1 MNVREYKTGK
11 SPLLGQSN
19 NALMLLIAC
28 NALVFI
34 LLNFLKIVYFISY
47 SDNSVAESFFHKQ
60 ILEWFTLPASFDHF
74 ISRPWTLLVYM
85 FSNYSVW
92 GLIGSLLWLWSFGYI
107 LQDLTGNKKIF
118 PIYLYGGVAGGVVYL
133 LSVNLI
139 PGWQQNMEIIPDLTG
154 GGAAVMAI
162 AIATTT
168 LAPNYRIFPLVSGGI
183 PLWVLSLIY
192 VIIDYV
198 SIANAGGG
206 FVMAH
211 VAGGLIGYL
220 FIWQMKNGRDWSD
233 WMNRLVDWVDDLF
246 NPEKK
251 HKKQSHKE
259 KLFYQPTQKPFQKTT
274 VNITQQR
281 LDELL
286 DKIHDEGYHMLTDE
300 EKDFLKRASKE
311 EL

>member
-19 NALMLLIAC
+19 NALMLLIAF

-47 SDNSVAESFFHKQ
+47 NDNSAAEVSFHKQ

-74 ISRPWTLLVYM
+74 IGRPWTLFVYM
-85 FSNYSVW
+85 VSNDSIW

-118 PIYLYGGVAGGVVYL
+118 SIYMYGGIAGAVVYL

-139 PGWQQNMEIIPDLTG
+139 PAWQQNIDLTG

-162 AIATTT
+162 AVATTT
-168 LAPNYRIFPLVSGGI
+168 LAPDYRLFPLISGGI
-183 PLWVLSLIY
+183 PLWVLTLIY
-192 VIIDYV
+192 VIIDYI
-198 SIANAGGG
+198 SIVNAGGG
-206 FVMAH
+206 YVVAH
-211 VAGGLIGYL
+211 LAGGIMGYI
-220 FIWQMKNGRDWSD
+220 FIRQMRKGKDWSD
-233 WMNRLVDWVDDLF
+233 WMNRLVDWFDDLF

-259 KLFYQPTQKPFQKTT
+259 KLFYQPTQKPFQKT

-286 DKIHDEGYHMLTDE
+286 DKIHEEGYHMLTDE
-300 EKDFLKRASKE
+300 EKDFLKQASKE

>member
-19 NALMLLIAC
+19 NALMLLIAS

-47 SDNSVAESFFHKQ
+47 SDNSVAEGIFQKQ
-60 ILEWFTLPASFDHF
+60 ILQYFTLPASFGHF
-74 ISRPWTLLVYM
+74 ITRPWTLFVYM
-85 FSNYSVW
+85 FTNYSIW
-92 GLIGSLLWLWSFGYI
+92 GLIGTLLWLWSFGYI
-107 LQDLTGNKKIF
+107 LQDLTGNKKIL
-118 PIYLYGGVAGGVVYL
+118 PIYLYGGVAGAIVYL
-133 LSVNLI
+133 ITVNLM
-139 PGWQQNMEIIPDLTG
+139 PSGQQHMEMVPDLTG

-162 AIATTT
+162 AMATTT
-168 LAPNYRIFPLVSGGI
+168 LAPNYRIFPLISGGI
-183 PLWVLSLIY
+183 PLWVLALIY

-198 SIANAGGG
+198 SIANAGSGY
-206 FVMAH
+206 VMAH
-211 VAGGLIGYL
+211 MAGGLMGYI
-220 FIWQMKNGRDWSD
+220 FIWQMRKGKDWSD
-233 WMNRLVDWVDDLF
+233 WMNSLVDWFDDLF

-251 HKKQSHKE
+251 HRKQSRKE
-259 KLFYQPTQKPFQKTT
+259 KLFYQPTQKPFQKT